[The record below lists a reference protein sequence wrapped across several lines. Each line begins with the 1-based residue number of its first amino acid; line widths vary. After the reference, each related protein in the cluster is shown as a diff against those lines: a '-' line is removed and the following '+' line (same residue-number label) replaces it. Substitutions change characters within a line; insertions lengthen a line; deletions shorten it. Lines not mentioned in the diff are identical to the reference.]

1 MGCCALFLSFFC
13 SVTLHAQQ
21 DVTVTD
27 SVVTMQQEKPKTDNF
42 MKRWWR
48 GLIYGNVDRT
58 FEKAMDWSIAFA
70 PSYSREGS
78 VGIGGMASA
87 LYRLD
92 KTDSIMQPSDVSLS
106 GSISLK
112 GFYVLLIT
120 GNTNFKG
127 NKNRLSYKL
136 YFTNKNLD
144 FWGISYDDCVLNP
157 VSQYKRQQLKL
168 DIDYVYKVM
177 PDLHIGALVGL
188 NYTNAKE
195 IANIEYLQ
203 GQQRSYLLGGV
214 GLSLQYDT
222 RDFIQN
228 PKRGLYARIQE
239 VCYPAFMGNYNKT
252 IFSTT
257 AIFNAYTPMWKGFV
271 LAYDLYGQ
279 FKSANTPWVLR
290 EELGSGGSRM
300 RGYYGG
306 RYIDANFAATQ
317 LELRQHIYGRIGCN
331 VWVGTGAV
339 FPSFN
344 KLGWNNLLP
353 NYGLGFRFEF
363 KHNVNLRIDYGFGKN
378 TSGIV
383 CQIAEAF

>member
-1 MGCCALFLSFFC
+1 
-13 SVTLHAQQ
+13 
-21 DVTVTD
+21 
-27 SVVTMQQEKPKTDNF
+27 

-48 GLIYGNVDRT
+48 GLIHGNVDRT
-58 FEKAMDWSIAFA
+58 FERAMDWSVAVA

-112 GFYVLLIT
+112 GFYVLMIK
-120 GNTNFKG
+120 GNNNFKG
-127 NKNRLSYKL
+127 NKNRLSYMV

-157 VSQYKRQQLKL
+157 VSQYKRQQLKIDL
-168 DIDYVYKVM
+168 DYVYKVM
-177 PDLHIGALVGL
+177 PDLHIGALAFL

-195 IANIEYLQ
+195 IANLEYLQ
-203 GQQRSYLLGGV
+203 GQKRSYLLGGL

-228 PKRGLYARIQE
+228 PKRGIYARLQE
-239 VCYPAFMGNYNKT
+239 VCYPAFMGTFNKT

-257 AIFNAYTPMWKGFV
+257 AIFNAYTPMWKGSV

-300 RGYYGG
+300 RGYYAG
-306 RYIDANFAATQ
+306 RYIDCNFAATQ
-317 LELRQHIYGRIGCN
+317 LELRQHI
-331 VWVGTGAV
+331 
-339 FPSFN
+339 
-344 KLGWNNLLP
+344 
-353 NYGLGFRFEF
+353 
-363 KHNVNLRIDYGFGKN
+363 
-378 TSGIV
+378 
-383 CQIAEAF
+383 